1 MMRLLHR
8 ISAHIQL
15 KQGLESQLLK
25 GLNSVE
31 FKTQISVCPGTEDGK
46 FPSVDKLAAHIL
58 RIDSLMAVAGSNA
71 FGGGFS
77 KQASVQNRG
86 KGNGKGGN
94 LNANGG
100 VQKTKAKPKPA
111 HADALSFKERAQ

>member
-1 MMRLLHR
+1 M
-8 ISAHIQL
+8 Q
-15 KQGLESQLLK
+15 QGHA
-25 GLNSVE
+25 
-31 FKTQISVCPGTEDGK
+31 GTEDGK

-86 KGNGKGGN
+86 KGNGN
-94 LNANGG
+94 VCIC
-100 VQKTKAKPKPA
+100 VQTIHP
-111 HADALSFKERAQ
+111 